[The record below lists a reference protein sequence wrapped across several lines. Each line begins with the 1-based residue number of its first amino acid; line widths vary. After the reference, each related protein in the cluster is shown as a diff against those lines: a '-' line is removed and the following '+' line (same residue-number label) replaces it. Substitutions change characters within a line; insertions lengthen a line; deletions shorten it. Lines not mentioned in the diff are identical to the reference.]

1 MSNLE
6 VMRSFEIVS
15 DVLYVLILLWIV
27 RGRNPLS
34 LGAYLGATTVY
45 GFDWM
50 WSTKGFFNATFNPDL
65 IPMPGLHD
73 MGITEPYS
81 IPLNYG
87 AGFGLIAI
95 LLVRAAPWLDRRLGL
110 AGYPGVW
117 AFGAVAVAAYEI
129 PVVHILHAWTYHQQP
144 QYLVDGF
151 PWSNFWL
158 AGNLVLGCYAGL
170 RFAERW
176 AAIPAGVGFGLGR
189 ETTWKGIAM
198 GAAPI
203 WAAFYA
209 TQLIQMFWYSAVTP
223 WVESGRPF

>member
-6 VMRSFEIVS
+6 LMRTFEIVS
-15 DVLYVLILLWIV
+15 DILFVLILIWII
-27 RGRNPLS
+27 RSRNPLS

-50 WSTKGFFNATFNPDL
+50 WCTKGFFNTTFNADL
-65 IPMPGLHD
+65 IPLPGLHD
-73 MGITEPYS
+73 MGIIEPYS

-87 AGFGLIAI
+87 IGFGVIAI
-95 LLVRAAPWLDRRLGL
+95 WLVRAAPWLDRRFGIGGYL
-110 AGYPGVW
+110 AVW
-117 AFGAVAVAAYEI
+117 LFGAAAIAAYEI
-129 PVVHILHAWTYHQQP
+129 PVVYLLHAWTYHQAP
-144 QYLVDGF
+144 EYLFYGF

-158 AGNLVLGCYAGL
+158 AGNLVLGCYTGL
-170 RFAERW
+170 RCAERW
-176 AAIPAGVGFGLGR
+176 AEIPIRAGFSLSR
-189 ETTWKGIAM
+189 ETTWKGLAM
-198 GAAPI
+198 GAVPI